1 MGNKTVGI
9 EVFAVAADREAIWMK
24 GREPWLAGPLD
35 ADTTVHFAVQQQL
48 VRHDIDPDDAELFV
62 ELPSFP
68 KAGVVHSTSW
78 RDVGPAVVL
87 TYMVVVRVPG
97 FVLGAW
103 PDAAPVTPV
112 LLAQTRKPLPHRAAA
127 APRSVYVSNVLTHGL
142 RHLAFQT
149 GQWGDVNIAA
159 GLDRNMRRHLRQL
172 KPGMAGMY
180 SELAATG

>member
-1 MGNKTVGI
+1 MGYKTVGI
-9 EVFAVAADREAIWMK
+9 EAFAVAADSEAIWLK
-24 GREPWLAGPLD
+24 DREPWLDGPLY
-35 ADTTVHFAVQQQL
+35 ADTPVHFAVQQLL
-48 VRHDIDPDDAELFV
+48 VRNGVDPDDAELFV
-62 ELPSFP
+62 ELPQAP

-78 RDVGPAVVL
+78 RDAGVAVVL

-112 LLAQTRKPLPHRAAA
+112 LLAQTRKPLPHGPVA
-127 APRSVYVSNVLTHGL
+127 APRSVFVSNVLSHGL

-180 SELAATG
+180 SELADAS